1 MRDPAPSLTRQH
13 AGFGLGLRTPHY
25 QDFLRER
32 QPLDWL
38 EIISDNYL
46 VDGGKPLRVLDRLR
60 QDYPIAMHGVAMS
73 LGASTGVDLQY
84 LRRLK
89 ALADRV
95 EPLWVSDHLCWI
107 GHGSHQLHDLY
118 PLPYTDEAAHHVVT
132 QIRRAQ
138 EVLQRRLV
146 IENVSSYLIFP
157 HAATSEHQFLAY
169 VAAEAD
175 CLLLVDVNNVHVSSV
190 NHGFDAIDYLRAL
203 PAQRVQQIHLA
214 GHSIRDDHLIDTH
227 DHPVS
232 EAVWALYA
240 EARALFGP
248 VATMIERDAD
258 IPPLADLLHE
268 LSYAREVTQEVDQA
282 RLGKEPAVGRQGG
295 DPTWTPT
302 VESARPGPS
311 PTLAELQAQ
320 LAANVLSA
328 DDPLSPAATLAARA
342 RYAYPQAEV
351 RVAIYHNA
359 YRSRLAEVL
368 ADTYTRTS
376 SYLGAEFDH
385 QARDYAVKNPPTARS
400 LSRYGATFPDHLA
413 ARFPANP
420 ELRELAQLDWDLR
433 SRFDG
438 PDWPALDAPAAQAD
452 TASTW
457 LQRPSPLHPSLLL
470 RTVTTNVVQLWKAL
484 DTDDEVP
491 VVDPLPAPLTL
502 MTWRKDL
509 QPQFQTL
516 DAEQAQFIDELARG
530 ASIAEA
536 CATLADGPALRDP
549 TQLGRW
555 LRQWLD
561 EGLLA
566 G

>member
-1 MRDPAPSLTRQH
+1 MPGPARSLTRQR

-25 QDFLRER
+25 QDFLNER

-73 LGASTGVDLQY
+73 LGASTGVDMQY
-84 LRRLK
+84 LQRLK
-89 ALADRV
+89 TLVDRV

-107 GHGSHQLHDLY
+107 GHGPHQLHDLY

-138 EVLQRRLV
+138 DVLQRRLV
-146 IENVSSYLIFP
+146 IENVSSYLSFP
-157 HAATSEHQFLAY
+157 VAAASEHQFLAY
-169 VAAEAD
+169 VAEEAD

-190 NHGFDAIDYLRAL
+190 NHGFDALDYLRAL
-203 PAQRVQQIHLA
+203 PAHRVQQIHLA

-258 IPPLADLLHE
+258 IPPLADLLRE
-268 LSYAREVTQEVDQA
+268 LSYAREVAQKIDQA
-282 RLGKEPAVGRQGG
+282 RPGREEDIGQQREA
-295 DPTWTPT
+295 PTWSPT
-302 VESARPGPS
+302 IVSGRSGSAA
-311 PTLAELQAQ
+311 TLAELQAQ
-320 LAANVLSA
+320 LAASVLST
-328 DDPLSPAATLAARA
+328 DDPLSTAVAARE
-342 RYAYPQAEV
+342 RYAHPRAEV
-351 RVAIYHNA
+351 RVAVYHNA

-368 ADTYTRTS
+368 ADSYTRTS
-376 SYLGAEFDH
+376 AYLGDEFDR
-385 QARDYAVKNPPTARS
+385 QARDYAVSNPPTERS
-400 LSRYGATFPDHLA
+400 LSRYGVTFPDHLA
-413 ARFPANP
+413 ARFPANS

-452 TASTW
+452 EASTW

-491 VVDPLPAPLTL
+491 AVDQLPVPLTL

-516 DAEQAQFIDELARG
+516 DPEQAQFIDELARG

-536 CATLADGPALRDP
+536 CATLADSPALRDP

-555 LRQWLD
+555 LRHWLD

>member
-1 MRDPAPSLTRQH
+1 MPGPARSLTRQH

-25 QDFLRER
+25 QDFLNER

-73 LGASTGVDLQY
+73 LGASAGVDVQY

-107 GHGSHQLHDLY
+107 GHGPHQLHDLY
-118 PLPYTDEAAHHVVT
+118 PLPHTDEAAHHVVT

-138 EVLQRRLV
+138 DVLQRRLV
-146 IENVSSYLIFP
+146 IENVSSYLSFP
-157 HAATSEHQFLAY
+157 DAAASEHQFLAY
-169 VAAEAD
+169 VAEEAD

-203 PAQRVQQIHLA
+203 PAHRVQQIHLA

-258 IPPLADLLHE
+258 IPPLAELLSE
-268 LSYAREVTQEVDQA
+268 LAYARDMAQLVDQA
-282 RLGKEPAVGRQGG
+282 RRGKEQGVRQQ
-295 DPTWTPT
+295 DEEPSWSPMC
-302 VESARPGPS
+302 ESARPGLS
-311 PTLAELQAQ
+311 PTLAERQAQ
-320 LAANVLSA
+320 LAASVLST
-328 DDPLSPAATLAARA
+328 DDPLSSAAAARE
-342 RYAYPQAEV
+342 RYAHPRAEV
-351 RVAIYHNA
+351 RVAVYHNA
-359 YRSRLAEVL
+359 YRSRLAEAL
-368 ADTYTRTS
+368 ADSYTRTS
-376 SYLGAEFDH
+376 AYLGDEFDP
-385 QARDYAVKNPPTARS
+385 QARDYAVNNPPTERS
-400 LSRYGATFPDHLA
+400 LSRYGAMFPDHLA

-438 PDWPALDAPAAQAD
+438 PDWPALDAPTAQAD
-452 TASTW
+452 EASIW

-491 VVDPLPAPLTL
+491 AVDHLPAPLTL

-536 CATLADGPALRDP
+536 CATLADSPALRDP

-555 LRQWLD
+555 LRHWLE